1 GRASW
6 SIWAISGF
14 GAPVYT
20 EACVGPASLVETAPG
35 DRFRRGPSASRG
47 ARSLSGWR
55 GSALPAWGC
64 QQLLGDSLHRGR
76 VDLALVGLSAVP
88 DEPAHLLRVRDV
100 ERGQPLP
107 DETPDRVGIEALGE
121 EALAELDLEPEPG
134 RRGLAA
140 GAELLVLGQGLLE
153 LLPVG
158 ADDVEDE
165 GVVHG
170 AAEPLGRPPLGELG
184 LQHPDDVG

>member
-1 GRASW
+1 MAAAKSARRQKPLIHQAARQGWTLRPPRPRSTGRASW

-76 VDLALVGLSAVP
+76 VDLALVGLHDVT

-107 DETPDRVGIEALGE
+107 DETPDR
-121 EALAELDLEPEPG
+121 
-134 RRGLAA
+134 
-140 GAELLVLGQGLLE
+140 
-153 LLPVG
+153 
-158 ADDVEDE
+158 
-165 GVVHG
+165 
-170 AAEPLGRPPLGELG
+170 
-184 LQHPDDVG
+184 